1 MRRNRSSCERT
12 GKEGCVG
19 WAGRVGRAS
28 EVAEGGSSQMK
39 GETGEVALLGA
50 VESAKKLVEAV
61 CVGLGEMVGEAG
73 IASRGTP
80 TRDEQPPTSPS

>member
-1 MRRNRSSCERT
+1 
-12 GKEGCVG
+12 
-19 WAGRVGRAS
+19 
-28 EVAEGGSSQMK
+28 MK